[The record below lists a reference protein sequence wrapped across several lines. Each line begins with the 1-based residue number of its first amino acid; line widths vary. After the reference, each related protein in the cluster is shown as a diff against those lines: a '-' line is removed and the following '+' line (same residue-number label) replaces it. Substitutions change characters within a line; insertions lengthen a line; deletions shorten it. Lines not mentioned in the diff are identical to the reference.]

1 MAALFPR
8 WSTPVFRAALATLAG
23 GAAIA
28 FCAPMIYVRTRF
40 APDQG
45 DPLEQPIA
53 FDHRHHVRD
62 DGIDCVYCHET
73 VETQAQ
79 AGFPPTER
87 CMGCH
92 VQVWPD
98 SPKLEPLRTSWATR
112 TPLRWRRLNALPAY
126 VYFHHGVHVRA
137 GVPCARCHG
146 EVEEMA
152 RTWRQRPLTMS
163 WCLECH
169 RAEQGSRDITR
180 ITTCTACHR

>member
-8 WSTPVFRAALATLAG
+8 WSTPVFRAAIAILLG

-28 FCAPMIYVRTRF
+28 ICAPMIYVRTRF

-45 DPLEQPIA
+45 DPLAQPIA

-73 VETQAQ
+73 VETDAQ

-98 SPKLEPLRTSWATR
+98 SPELAPLRASWLTR
-112 TPLRWRRLNALPAY
+112 KAASSGLSG
-126 VYFHHGVHVRA
+126 H
-137 GVPCARCHG
+137 
-146 EVEEMA
+146 
-152 RTWRQRPLTMS
+152 
-163 WCLECH
+163 
-169 RAEQGSRDITR
+169 
-180 ITTCTACHR
+180 TCTWHPMHRSVGGKPACASVSTVSWQ